1 MKRVYLLWTI
11 ALLLPIGLKLGVPTL
26 LQKQSTFAS
35 QNSSFYVVEA
45 ITGNHLTV
53 CAPNGS
59 IQSIRLAG
67 LAPLPAHWQH
77 EATGVLATLLQ
88 ASSRQVSVTTI
99 AYPPSRQI
107 LALVKLPNGTLI
119 QTILLTEGLAKLDSQ
134 QVSSLPPDVLT
145 SLQQAQ
151 RSAQQQHKNLWGKS

>member
-67 LAPLPAHWQH
+67 LAPLPAR
-77 EATGVLATLLQ
+77 V
-88 ASSRQVSVTTI
+88 
-99 AYPPSRQI
+99 
-107 LALVKLPNGTLI
+107 
-119 QTILLTEGLAKLDSQ
+119 
-134 QVSSLPPDVLT
+134 
-145 SLQQAQ
+145 
-151 RSAQQQHKNLWGKS
+151 

>member
-1 MKRVYLLWTI
+1 M
-11 ALLLPIGLKLGVPTL
+11 
-26 LQKQSTFAS
+26 
-35 QNSSFYVVEA
+35 
-45 ITGNHLTV
+45 
-53 CAPNGS
+53 
-59 IQSIRLAG
+59 
-67 LAPLPAHWQH
+67 
-77 EATGVLATLLQ
+77 ATLLQ